1 MSEFKCKILAGKKG
15 GYKSKMA
22 AKLFA
27 LANSLNKHRR
37 ELKKKRKQSN
47 ILFLHTF
54 CFFISNPVAEG

>member
-27 LANSLNKHRR
+27 LANSLNKHRK
-37 ELKKKRKQSN
+37 ELKKKV
-47 ILFLHTF
+47 I
-54 CFFISNPVAEG
+54 